1 MKNTC
6 IFLTALLLTACGSS
20 AGYKTEK
27 DGVVVDVKAAHQN
40 DVKKVRLQVV
50 NNNIIHVSATPDKR
64 FSDEQS
70 LIVIPQEDK
79 STKFTV
85 TENGNEVVLSTATLK
100 ASVNKL
106 TGEVSFAD
114 SLGAPILSEKIGG
127 GKTFEPIEVEGT
139 KGYTMRQE
147 FESPEDEAFYG
158 LGQHQADEFNYKG
171 KNEELF
177 QYNTKVSV
185 PFIVSNKNYGI
196 LWDNYS
202 LSRVGDPRDYEQLNE
217 VFKIFDKNDKP
228 GGLTGTW
235 IPAKSSGASTLVRT
249 EPYLYFENLK
259 ANRELLPE
267 GFPLNG
273 ANVTFEGAIEAPETG
288 TYNFLL
294 YYAGYVK
301 VYLNNQLIVPERWRT
316 AWNPNSYKF
325 TADLIKGK
333 PYALRIEWQPD
344 GGESY
349 CGLRVLPPRTK
360 EEIERLSIFSEM
372 GNEIDYYFI
381 YGENMDEVISGYRTL
396 TGKAQIMPKWA
407 MGYWQ
412 SREKY
417 NTQKEML
424 DVLREFRER
433 NIPIDNI
440 VLDWNHWPE
449 DAWGSHEFDLNRFP
463 DPKGM
468 VDTIHDMNAKIMISV
483 WPKFYTTTE
492 HYKEF
497 DEKGWIYQQ
506 AVVDSLRDWVGPGY
520 TYSFYDA
527 YDPEARKLFWNQ
539 MKDHYYPLGIDAW
552 WMDASEPNVRD
563 CTDIEYR
570 KALSGPTALGPAA
583 KYFNT
588 YALMNAEAIY
598 DGQREEEPN
607 RRVFLLT
614 RSGFAG
620 LQRYST
626 ATWSG
631 DIATRWEDL
640 KAQVSA
646 GLNFAM
652 SGIPYWTMDI
662 GGFCVEKRY
671 EDAQRELNKTGI
683 ANDDYKEWR
692 ELNTRWYQFGAFSPL
707 FRAHG
712 QYPYRE
718 VWNIAPEGTP
728 TYKSIVWYTELR
740 YRMMPYI
747 YSLAGMTHFND
758 YTIMRALVMDHGKDK
773 NTENIGDEYMFGPNL
788 LVAPVYEYGVRER
801 EVYFPNTSGW
811 YDFYTGKYIRGGQ
824 TLMVQ
829 APYEM
834 IPLYAPA
841 GAIIPFG
848 PLTQYT
854 DEKALDE
861 VTLYVYGGKNGSF
874 TLYEDEGT
882 NYDYENGLYTMI
894 PLSFNQAD
902 QSLTIGQREGSYP
915 GMVENRKFNIIY
927 VDANN
932 PKPYNPEAIGK
943 VVNYSGE
950 AITVKL

>member
-301 VYLNNQLIVPERWRT
+301 VYLNNQLIVPERWRK

-325 TADLIKGK
+325 TAELIKGK
-333 PYALRIEWQPD
+333 PYADRIEWQHD
-344 GGESY
+344 GGES
-349 CGLRVLPPRTK
+349 
-360 EEIERLSIFSEM
+360 
-372 GNEIDYYFI
+372 
-381 YGENMDEVISGYRTL
+381 
-396 TGKAQIMPKWA
+396 
-407 MGYWQ
+407 
-412 SREKY
+412 
-417 NTQKEML
+417 
-424 DVLREFRER
+424 
-433 NIPIDNI
+433 
-440 VLDWNHWPE
+440 
-449 DAWGSHEFDLNRFP
+449 
-463 DPKGM
+463 
-468 VDTIHDMNAKIMISV
+468 
-483 WPKFYTTTE
+483 
-492 HYKEF
+492 
-497 DEKGWIYQQ
+497 
-506 AVVDSLRDWVGPGY
+506 
-520 TYSFYDA
+520 
-527 YDPEARKLFWNQ
+527 
-539 MKDHYYPLGIDAW
+539 
-552 WMDASEPNVRD
+552 
-563 CTDIEYR
+563 
-570 KALSGPTALGPAA
+570 
-583 KYFNT
+583 
-588 YALMNAEAIY
+588 
-598 DGQREEEPN
+598 
-607 RRVFLLT
+607 
-614 RSGFAG
+614 
-620 LQRYST
+620 
-626 ATWSG
+626 
-631 DIATRWEDL
+631 
-640 KAQVSA
+640 
-646 GLNFAM
+646 
-652 SGIPYWTMDI
+652 
-662 GGFCVEKRY
+662 
-671 EDAQRELNKTGI
+671 
-683 ANDDYKEWR
+683 
-692 ELNTRWYQFGAFSPL
+692 
-707 FRAHG
+707 
-712 QYPYRE
+712 
-718 VWNIAPEGTP
+718 
-728 TYKSIVWYTELR
+728 
-740 YRMMPYI
+740 
-747 YSLAGMTHFND
+747 
-758 YTIMRALVMDHGKDK
+758 
-773 NTENIGDEYMFGPNL
+773 
-788 LVAPVYEYGVRER
+788 
-801 EVYFPNTSGW
+801 
-811 YDFYTGKYIRGGQ
+811 
-824 TLMVQ
+824 
-829 APYEM
+829 
-834 IPLYAPA
+834 
-841 GAIIPFG
+841 
-848 PLTQYT
+848 
-854 DEKALDE
+854 
-861 VTLYVYGGKNGSF
+861 
-874 TLYEDEGT
+874 
-882 NYDYENGLYTMI
+882 
-894 PLSFNQAD
+894 
-902 QSLTIGQREGSYP
+902 
-915 GMVENRKFNIIY
+915 
-927 VDANN
+927 
-932 PKPYNPEAIGK
+932 
-943 VVNYSGE
+943 
-950 AITVKL
+950 